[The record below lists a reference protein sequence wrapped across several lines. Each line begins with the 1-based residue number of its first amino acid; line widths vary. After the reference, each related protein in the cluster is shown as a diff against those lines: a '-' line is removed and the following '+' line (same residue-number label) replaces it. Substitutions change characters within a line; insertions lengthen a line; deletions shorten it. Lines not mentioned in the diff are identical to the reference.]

1 VGYFQYGGENRFAA
15 SEGNDPMTNS
25 PATKVA
31 GRTLFAPL
39 AIRDITLANRI
50 AVSPMCEY
58 SSDDGF
64 ANDWHL
70 VHLGSRAVGG
80 AGLVMTEA
88 SAVEADGRITTSDL
102 GLWKPGHIEPLKR
115 ITSFIKSQGSVA
127 GIQLAHAGR
136 KASTHT
142 PWDGGGSIAPGQPN
156 GWQVAAPSEVPFFEG
171 DPVPR
176 ELTTADIQRLVAA
189 FAAAAQRAL
198 AAGFEVIE
206 IHGAHGYLIHQFLS
220 PLSNFRTDEYGG
232 SLENRMRMA
241 LEIVTAVRREMG
253 LKLPLFLRI
262 SATDWT
268 EGGWTLDDSVELA
281 RRVKT
286 LGVDLIDASSGGNVA
301 GARIPVEPGY
311 QVAFAE
317 RIRNETGLLTGAVG
331 LITTAEQ
338 AESIIQ
344 SGQADLVLL
353 AREFLRDP
361 NFPMHAAQTLGV
373 PVSAPKQYL
382 RAFPNSIR
390 RG

>member
-1 VGYFQYGGENRFAA
+1 MTDSLA
-15 SEGNDPMTNS
+15 S
-25 PATKVA
+25 AVA
-31 GRTLFAPL
+31 ERTLFAPL
-39 AIRDITLANRI
+39 AIRGITLANRI

-58 SSDDGF
+58 SSEDGF

-88 SAVEADGRITTSDL
+88 TAVEADGRITYGDL
-102 GLWKPGHIEPLKR
+102 GIWKNEHIEALKR
-115 ITSFIKSQGSVA
+115 ITSFIKSQGSLP

-136 KASTHT
+136 KASTDL
-142 PWDGGGSIAPGQPN
+142 PWDGGAAIAPGQPN
-156 GWQVAAPSEVPFFEG
+156 GWQVVAPSVKPFREG

-176 ELTTADIQRLVAA
+176 ELTTADIQRLSAA
-189 FAAAAQRAL
+189 FAAATNRAL

-206 IHGAHGYLIHQFLS
+206 IHAAHGYLIHQFLS
-220 PLSNFRTDEYGG
+220 PLSNFRNDEYGG
-232 SLENRMRMA
+232 CFENRVRTA
-241 LEIVTAVRREMG
+241 LEIVKAVRREMG
-253 LKLPLFLRI
+253 PRLPLFLRI

-268 EGGWTLDDSVELA
+268 EGGWTIDDSVELA
-281 RRVKT
+281 CRVKEF
-286 LGVDLIDASSGGNVA
+286 GVDLIDVSSGGNA
-301 GARIPVEPGY
+301 IGAKIPVEPGY

-317 RIRNETGLLTGAVG
+317 RIRREAGLLTGAVG
-331 LITTAEQ
+331 MITTAEQ

-361 NFPMHAAQTLGV
+361 YFPLRAAQNLGA
-373 PVSAPKQYL
+373 PVSLPKQYL
-382 RAFPNSIR
+382 RAIPNSVR